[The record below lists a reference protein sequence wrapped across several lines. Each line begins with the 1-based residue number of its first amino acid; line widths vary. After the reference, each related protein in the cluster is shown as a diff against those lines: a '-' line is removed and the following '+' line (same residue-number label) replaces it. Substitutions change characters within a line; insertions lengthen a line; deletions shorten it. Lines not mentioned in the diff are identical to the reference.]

1 MNPLPK
7 RAIILI
13 VAMTA
18 ITATSTRLHAD
29 TGYCGVLGGG
39 PISLPFTDV
48 PASNMFFCAIA
59 EAYRSGLSNGT
70 SATTFSPSAPVP
82 REQMA
87 AFITRTMDQSIKR
100 GSRRAALGQFWK
112 STARGP
118 DNSRGLTT
126 VSANPIM
133 VKSDGADLWVASPAS
148 TTVSRVRASDGAL
161 LGEWTGAIN
170 AVGIV
175 VALGRVFVAGETN
188 PGSLYEID
196 PTQPPGPVAVLTTNL
211 GGAPNG
217 IAFDGI
223 DIWTANNAGSISNT
237 NLTNLQPFT
246 VTAGFS
252 HPVGIVFDGRY
263 LWVTDAGDNTL
274 KKVNLSG
281 QIYQTIPVGNSPYF
295 PVLDGENIWVPNFGS
310 NSVTVVRTQGALE
323 GTIIATLTGLNAP
336 AQAAFD
342 GERILVTNYDG
353 NSASLF
359 YASSL
364 LPVDDAPFGFFGS
377 GTRPFG
383 VCSDGVDFWITLFGS
398 NKLLRY

>member
-1 MNPLPK
+1 MNTLRK

-18 ITATSTRLHAD
+18 ITAASTRLHAD

-39 PISLPFTDV
+39 PITLPFTDV
-48 PASNMFFCAIA
+48 PASNVFFCAIA

-70 SATTFSPSAPVP
+70 SATTFSPSEPVP

-87 AFITRTMDQSIKR
+87 ALLTRTMDQSIKR

-112 STARGP
+112 STAN
-118 DNSRGLTT
+118 NSRGITA
-126 VSANPIM
+126 VGANPIM
-133 VKSDGADLWVASPAS
+133 VKSDGADLWVASPGSA
-148 TTVSRVRASDGAL
+148 TVSRVRASDGAL
-161 LGEWTGAIN
+161 LGVWTGAIN
-170 AVGIV
+170 AIGIL
-175 VALGRVFVAGETN
+175 VAEGRVFVTGETN

-217 IAFDGI
+217 IAFDGV
-223 DIWTANNAGSISNT
+223 DIWTANNAGSISSISLANS
-237 NLTNLQPFT
+237 QPFT
-246 VTAGFS
+246 ITAGFS

-263 LWVTDAGDNTL
+263 FWVTDAGDNTL
-274 KKVNLSG
+274 KKLNRQG

-310 NSVTVVRTQGALE
+310 NSVTVVRTQGAFE

-353 NSASLF
+353 NSVSLF

-364 LPVDDAPFGFFGS
+364 LPVDEATYGSFGS

-383 VCSDGVDFWITLFGS
+383 ACSDGVDFWITLFGS
-398 NKLLRY
+398 NKLVRF